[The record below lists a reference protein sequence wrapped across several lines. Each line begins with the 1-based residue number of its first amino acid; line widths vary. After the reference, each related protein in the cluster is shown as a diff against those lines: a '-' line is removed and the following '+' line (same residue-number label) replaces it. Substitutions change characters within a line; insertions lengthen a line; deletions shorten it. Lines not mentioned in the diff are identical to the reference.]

1 MKSAES
7 AEELKQ
13 RFAKYSKYGPKLDRA
28 VEAVLAHNVK
38 EHLFL
43 PSGRKIYT
51 VVGKMGDEFVDPKK
65 PYCSC
70 SNFFFR
76 VAGHKDELCY
86 HLLGY
91 MIASES
97 KRLDTI
103 TFDDEEYDSMLMAVM
118 RDVFRVLDHSGG
130 S

>member
-1 MKSAES
+1 LK
-7 AEELKQ
+7 AEETADDIKQ
-13 RFAKYSKYGPKLDRA
+13 RFTRYSRYGSKLDRA
-28 VEAVLAHNVK
+28 VETVLAHNVK

-51 VVGKMGDEFVDPKK
+51 VVGKLGDEFIDPEK

-86 HLLGY
+86 HLLSY
-91 MIASES
+91 AIASES

-103 TFDDEEYDSMLMAVM
+103 TFDDEEYDSMLAAVIK
-118 RDVFRVLDHSGG
+118 DVFRVLDHSGG